1 MTSLS
6 RHPVHF
12 SFEFAA
18 PKSDE
23 ALAKLAKTH
32 ERLQVLNPHFFSVTY
47 GAGGST
53 RDGTRQAVLDIS
65 AAGSNVAP
73 HLSFGGDSATKIGTL
88 LKDYQA
94 AGINRVVA
102 LRGDIPSGM
111 GSVKL
116 TYANDLVT
124 FIREQTGDH
133 FHIEVAAYPEIHPD
147 SRNVEADLQYFKA
160 KVDAG
165 ADSAITQYFYNAESY
180 FRFIDACD
188 KLAISI
194 PIVPGIMPITN
205 YQTLVRFSD
214 TCGADIPRW
223 IRKHLESYQDDP
235 ESLKAFGEDVV
246 TRLCQQL
253 LDAGAPG
260 LHFYTLNQSGPTL
273 KLWRNLGL

>member
-32 ERLQVLNPHFFSVTY
+32 ERLQALNPHFFSVTY

>member
-1 MTSLS
+1 
-6 RHPVHF
+6 
-12 SFEFAA
+12 
-18 PKSDE
+18 
-23 ALAKLAKTH
+23 
-32 ERLQVLNPHFFSVTY
+32 
-47 GAGGST
+47 
-53 RDGTRQAVLDIS
+53 
-65 AAGSNVAP
+65 VAP

-223 IRKHLESYQDDP
+223 IRKHLESYQDDR